1 MASNLSKMHVNVLCM
16 NVNAPS
22 HCQHLTK
29 RRRVALLNVGKRHF
43 IGSGNGSDM
52 TLTMV
57 VNAIIMLKN
66 KDDTYV

>member
-29 RRRVALLNVGKRHF
+29 RRRVELLNVGKRHF
-43 IGSGNGSDM
+43 IGSGNGSEM
-52 TLTMV
+52 AQTACT
-57 VNAIIMLKN
+57 NTIIMIKN
-66 KDDTYV
+66 KEDTYV